1 MTVNNVKVTYLRT
14 LKDLRKLNF
23 KMNFKYLFS
32 FIFIIA
38 TIDQISSS
46 INPQIQVINDT
57 SILIIEE
64 NVPFINNETQY
75 ILQLFYGSH
84 DFKQFNDIHL
94 VKLELLNNLS
104 RSIVSESNSNL
115 LIYQNNFKQTMANPQ
130 ALTNTSFVQNAINVL
145 HYKWELNS
153 IFLNQSLGLLNS
165 FINEENIQFEATI
178 GVLRK
183 EFFTQYFGTN
193 FTIFLI

>member
-1 MTVNNVKVTYLRT
+1 MTVNNVKVTYIRA
-14 LKDLRKLNF
+14 LKDLRKLHF
-23 KMNFKYLFS
+23 KMNFKYLVS

-38 TIDQISSS
+38 SIDQISSS

-84 DFKQFNDIHL
+84 DFKQFNDIHV
-94 VKLELLNNLS
+94 VKLELLNNLT
-104 RSIVSESNSNL
+104 RSIVSESKSNL
-115 LIYQNNFKQTMANPQ
+115 LTYQNNFKQTMANPQ
-130 ALTNTSFVQNAINVL
+130 ALTNASFVQDAINVL
-145 HYKWELNS
+145 HYKWESNS
-153 IFLNQSLGLLNS
+153 KFLNQSLGILNS
-165 FINEENIQFEATI
+165 FINDENIQFETTI

-183 EFFTQYFGTN
+183 DFFAQYFGTN
-193 FTIFLI
+193 FTIYLI